1 MLNKM
6 VQMGPCFMSS
16 YSTAVI
22 SLMILQK
29 SMDLMKGEFGSSSKT
44 CVTSTVDGNTVTGIE
59 AERVTYIQEE
69 EDQDPTKIPV
79 IKTEPKVNGVPVLSV
94 CTFYIGYIQ
103 NCLLLCQSVLMK
115 QKFDSREWISSS
127 LKKK

>member
-22 SLMILQK
+22 SLMVLQK

-44 CVTSTVDGNTVTGIE
+44 CVTSAVDRNTVTGIE

-79 IKTEPKVNGVPVLSV
+79 IKTEPKVNGVPVVSV
-94 CTFYIGYIQ
+94 CIFYIGYIQ